1 MLRREKLLPVLRTF
15 LAIGVSVSPL
25 GVTACTSTA
34 NDPAAA
40 LSLSASADL
49 ALPPTMTIVPS
60 ARAVPAGKQVAT
72 TAVPFA
78 GIEKPA
84 AVTASTAVFASPAAV
99 AVAPTGPRDVEG
111 LIAKYAALYDVPV
124 DLVRRVVKR
133 ESNFRPTAYNRRPLG
148 PDADQGTRPPRHG
161 LSGAAE
167 RAPRCRDAPALSGQ
181 VSARCLAV
189 AGGNRDRAVR
199 FYASGY
205 YYDAKRSG
213 LLDETGLGVD
223 RRRRMAPTI

>member
-15 LAIGVSVSPL
+15 LAIGVLVSPL

-34 NDPAAA
+34 NDPAPA

-49 ALPPTMTIVPS
+49 ALPPTMSIVPS

-133 ESNFRPTAYNRRPLG
+133 ESNFRPTAYNRGHWGLMQIKHATARGMGYQG
-148 PDADQGTRPPRHG
+148 PPSGLLDAETNLRYAVRY
-161 LSGAAE
+161 LRGAW
-167 RAPRCRDAPALSGQ
+167 L
-181 VSARCLAV
+181 V